1 MLYKVIGMA
10 IGFAYFP
17 ISIDYLGQAYFGIF
31 ITLEG
36 IIDWFAFM
44 DVGIGKGLRNKVGAA
59 FARDEKELARTYI
72 STAFFIIGGIF
83 LLLFALFCIL
93 SFFVDWS
100 TILNSEPDMRQQ
112 LTYLVIVVFGA
123 FSIRFVSSMVYEV
136 FNAFQQTSMVDLFN
150 AAAKVVFL
158 ITILL
163 VVLFVPSSLL
173 YFGIARSFAFAIV

>member
-1 MLYKVIGMA
+1 MAVVAKIKSLLEKGHARSIKARKNILLSMLYKVIGMA

-83 LLLFALFCIL
+83 LLLFALFCGL
-93 SFFVDWS
+93 SFLLDWS
-100 TILNSEPDMRQQ
+100 SILNS
-112 LTYLVIVVFGA
+112 
-123 FSIRFVSSMVYEV
+123 S
-136 FNAFQQTSMVDLFN
+136 
-150 AAAKVVFL
+150 
-158 ITILL
+158 
-163 VVLFVPSSLL
+163 
-173 YFGIARSFAFAIV
+173 